1 MSFLWMTLIGLMAG
15 ALAKLLM
22 PEKDMRSL
30 LILGIGGSLIAG
42 GILYADRQAI
52 GFVAPVCGAV
62 ALLAIYRG
70 TAVKPA
76 TPAAFRG
83 TAVKSAAPAAFR
95 GTAVKSAT
103 PAAQKA
109 VQEEEDFRRAA

>member
-1 MSFLWMTLIGLMAG
+1 MSFLWMIVIGLMAG

-22 PEKDMRSL
+22 PREDVRSL

-42 GILYADRQAI
+42 GMLYADRQVI

-62 ALLAIYRG
+62 ALLGIYGG

-76 TPAAFRG
+76 I
-83 TAVKSAAPAAFR
+83 
-95 GTAVKSAT
+95 
-103 PAAQKA
+103 AAQKPA
-109 VQEEEDFRRAA
+109 IRGVQKPAIRATQKAAQKEEDFRRAA